1 MIKMKKKG
9 LQNECKCQYE
19 NDTTVDHR
27 CALSKKSIKQSHTRR
42 SISWTA

>member
-9 LQNECKCQYE
+9 LQNECKSQNE

-27 CALSKKSIKQSHTRR
+27 CEFSIILS
-42 SISWTA
+42 